1 MQRLAVLQRRT
12 ITARLP
18 SGRPARRAM
27 STHYQLWIDGR
38 AVDAADGA
46 TLPIEDPSTGI
57 AFATTALAGVSD
69 VDAAVEAAL
78 RCHTTGAWRSKGAA
92 GRGKVLRKAADLL
105 RADLPSLVETE
116 VRSTGRPV
124 REFEAQLARVP
135 EWLEYHASVAETAEG
150 TIPRFGDAQD
160 HLAIVRRRPLGVCGL
175 ITPWN
180 HPLLIAV
187 KKVSV
192 ALASANSVVLK
203 APELAPGSV
212 LRLAQIISEAGAP
225 PGAMNVVTGLGSVAG
240 AALARHPS
248 VSRIDFTGG
257 NGAGRAIGAAAGAQL
272 KSVCAELGGN
282 CPVIVFADT
291 DLEEAVN
298 GVAFGAFLASGQ
310 TCVSAKRI
318 LVHASIF
325 DAFRERLVQKAESL
339 VMGPPMERTTHVG
352 PLASEAALQQV
363 ESQIARAVS
372 EGASLLTGGGRPPP
386 SRCPLANSGHWCAP
400 TVITNVLPHYAC
412 YQDEIFGPVV
422 TLTPFGSDS
431 SDSAEAEAVALAND
445 NAYALGAA
453 VWTSDVRRAHRVGER
468 LQAGI
473 IWVNAHHRNAPDAPW
488 GGFGASG
495 VGRENGI
502 EAFREY
508 TAPVTMIIKT
518 ADGGEDWFAGGHK
531 ARYN

>member
-192 ALASANSVVLK
+192 ALASANTVVLK

-212 LRLAQIISEAGAP
+212 LRLAEIITEAGAP

-282 CPVIVFADT
+282 CPVLVFGDT

-372 EGASLLTGGGRPPP
+372 EGASLLTGGGRPPLPLP
-386 SRCPLANSGHWCAP
+386 SRQLWPLVRPDRDHQRASPLRLLPGRDLWPRCHAHPLRKPLFRCGRGRGGGARQRQRVRARRRRLDIRRATRAPRGRAASSRHHLGECAP
-400 TVITNVLPHYAC
+400 PECARC
-412 YQDEIFGPVV
+412 PVGR
-422 TLTPFGSDS
+422 L
-431 SDSAEAEAVALAND
+431 
-445 NAYALGAA
+445 
-453 VWTSDVRRAHRVGER
+453 RRVG
-468 LQAGI
+468 
-473 IWVNAHHRNAPDAPW
+473 
-488 GGFGASG
+488 
-495 VGRENGI
+495 
-502 EAFREY
+502 
-508 TAPVTMIIKT
+508 
-518 ADGGEDWFAGGHK
+518 GGEGEWD
-531 ARYN
+531 